1 MSRAAEQTRQTDC
14 DRVLAEW
21 AGARGVDLDAL
32 DTGQRWVVF
41 ASLQFLDFV
50 GPLLPL
56 RRVIAYVLSHCGMEL
71 TSPVVAAVVERGERA
86 IRKARAFKPG
96 QFWKRLREARRGHQR
111 PKLSPE
117 HVGPVARFLAE
128 HRKCSVTELLEFI
141 NQSFGVTLDRLTLR
155 RFLKR
160 YGLGCLREERVSDAP
175 LLPAAPSTA
184 APSS

>member
-1 MSRAAEQTRQTDC
+1 MSRQVPDRRQANC

-21 AGARGVDLDAL
+21 ARARGVDLDAF

-41 ASLQFLDFV
+41 ASLQFLNFV

-56 RRVIAYVLSHCGMEL
+56 RRVVAYVLSHCGMEL
-71 TSPVVAAVVERGERA
+71 TSPVVAAVVERGERV
-86 IRKARAFKPG
+86 IRKTRAFKPAL
-96 QFWKRLREARRGHQR
+96 FWKRLREARRGHQR

-128 HRKCSVTELLEFI
+128 HRKCSVAELLEFVH
-141 NQSFGVTLDRLTLR
+141 QSFGVTLDRLTLR

-160 YGLGCLREERVSDAP
+160 YGLGCLREENVSDAP